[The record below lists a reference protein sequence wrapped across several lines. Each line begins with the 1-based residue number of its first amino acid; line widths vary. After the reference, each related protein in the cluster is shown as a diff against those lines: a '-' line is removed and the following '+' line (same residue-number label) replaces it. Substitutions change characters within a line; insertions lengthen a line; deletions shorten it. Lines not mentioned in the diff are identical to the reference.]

1 MVMIF
6 TGQIYQH
13 FLRLEKSTLTYLINK
28 EDEINEDG
36 CQIFVYY
43 MKKCVEGGKTFG
55 KTIRKDSCL
64 LDIQEYCSNFMK
76 NTGKFCKKFN
86 HKSKYW

>member
-6 TGQIYQH
+6 TGQIYQY
-13 FLRLEKSTLTYLINK
+13 FLWLEKSPLTYLINK

-36 CQIFVYY
+36 GHIVSFITWKNV
-43 MKKCVEGGKTFG
+43 KKGGKIWENNKKGSLFIG
-55 KTIRKDSCL
+55 YSRVAMKT
-64 LDIQEYCSNFMK
+64 
-76 NTGKFCKKFN
+76 TGKFGTFFS